1 MKFNCINCLFVLFVY
16 VLLPCE
22 FPLSQTEIHS
32 YNFNQ
37 YIQIDNIDS
46 RLLEKAFIYFTNM
59 ERKSRGLRQLK
70 EDSLLAVSARSH
82 SKEMST
88 LNYFSH
94 ESPVEQNKTL
104 QQRYK
109 NSGVFMEN
117 IVIGENIGVDFILD
131 ISGIE
136 FFTKVRNG
144 KKVYINGTT
153 RKAILPQTY
162 RQFASTMV
170 KRWMKSPHHRENI
183 LRKRFEKIGMGIA
196 KGKYKGLDAIY
207 VTQNFSGTFVQG
219 YKKKWIILDHNFK
232 IRGQ

>member
-59 ERKSRGLRQLK
+59 ERKNRGLRQLS

-136 FFTKVRNG
+136 FFTKVKNG

-162 RQFASTMV
+162 TDNLQAQ
-170 KRWMKSPHHRENI
+170 WLNA
-183 LRKRFEKIGMGIA
+183 G
-196 KGKYKGLDAIY
+196 
-207 VTQNFSGTFVQG
+207 
-219 YKKKWIILDHNFK
+219 
-232 IRGQ
+232 